1 MGEVKTYDKAYIR
14 EHAHELVTYYLGPY
28 HDEGGRWVWKCPAC
42 GKDKKFAVRK
52 DKNKG
57 GCLATGCE
65 AAMYGDAFDLVAHF
79 EGLDI
84 TENFKPVLKKAA
96 EILDI
101 EEAPITSGTGTAT
114 KPRKP
119 HDRDLRHHSSS
130 TPESG
135 GGYLSAQDGEPP
147 AQTTIQSVSQLVPQ
161 TVDRTGESTLAAVN
175 EEVVGS
181 REQRLELCARVYA
194 RILELCPLEKRDVG
208 FWRQRGI
215 SYETIKEGRFGSI
228 SAERARYVKQKLE
241 EEFGREALLRVPG
254 FSEENDRLKFTLTG
268 DYTLIPYHDRYG
280 RVTTIEG
287 RTIGEVPQSM
297 GKYVSLRGAGNHL
310 YVFPGSD
317 IHEIEAITEGPV
329 GAIAAAQNGINVAAI
344 QGCER
349 YRASISNE
357 APDGEPGGP
366 LIELSG
372 VDFGGRVVP
381 YIPDS
386 DDPPNQQVLA
396 AAPKAARYLVEGQN
410 GRPALCWLP
419 TGADLD
425 DWLLSIKPAERRQ
438 RFDELIEDAG
448 PPSEEGFEPEA
459 AKEETAGREV
469 AGQYPGET
477 RAPEPLEED
486 SYEPADEDDY
496 EEPEDEEGTQEEW
509 EAEELTTT
517 EYPDSGAREEREGER
532 VEKPAVE
539 RTRTEVFRS
548 EVYTRLR
555 DLCPLEDFHVRLLSK
570 KGVLPKALEYGGFG
584 SIDRGRARQAI
595 ATLVE
600 EYGAKRLLT
609 VPGFEK
615 TGAGNV
621 TFSLSQ
627 ASGTEYLLVP
637 CYDSQGYL
645 LALEALAVDTKA
657 GVVETEET
665 IPLPG
670 AGSHLYVF
678 AAYKPTEVEGFC
690 EGILGAIL
698 AAQDGVVVGAIG
710 GFRRYKAA
718 SGPAEGRQSPE
729 AVLPEL
735 ADIDFGGREVAHMP
749 RVKPGEELSRARE
762 VGPAISYLIERQNGR
777 AKLVTPVEART
788 TGSGGRQKKR
798 EDSLGT
804 WLLSLPE
811 EDTQERLRELF
822 PSSPARRG
830 PDNADAT
837 GQPSRVDPAAESP
850 DPDVTP
856 QDILFGVLW
865 GIATAAFVYYAL
877 FGLEWFSQYT
887 GAVPGGIPM
896 ITDDVLATFFGILRT
911 VAGSPPLEVLYSAKL
926 LLAPLAGSALAA
938 WRLWNQHRQ
947 LQEERAVY
955 RAQQGPWTLHLAPEP
970 DGSREPEAGEKGPRA
985 GPTLSRVG
993 PPLIAFS
1000 LLVVISWALLW
1011 ALEKAASVA
1020 GSLGA
1025 IPQQSGY
1032 YLVQQPVLIAIAV
1045 AAGGTVFYIWQR
1057 MKIGHKEKRLAAGDI
1072 SQDRK

>member
-1 MGEVKTYDKAYIR
+1 MDKGKVYDKSYIR
-14 EHAHELVTYYLGPY
+14 ERPHELVAYYLGPY

-65 AAMYGDAFDLVAHF
+65 GAMYGDAFDLVAYF

-84 TENFKPVLKKAA
+84 TENFKPVLKRAA
-96 EILDI
+96 EILGVDDV
-101 EEAPITSGTGTAT
+101 PTTSSRTGTAT
-114 KPRKP
+114 KVRDPQRNGPRDDSGSAP
-119 HDRDLRHHSSS
+119 RQGNGSARFRD
-130 TPESG
+130 
-135 GGYLSAQDGEPP
+135 DMPP
-147 AQTTIQSVSQLVPQ
+147 ARTAIQPASRVVKGA
-161 TVDRTGESTLAAVN
+161 GENTPAAVD
-175 EEVVGS
+175 EEVVIS
-181 REQRLELCARVYA
+181 RERCLELCNLVYA
-194 RILELCPLEKRDVG
+194 RILELCPLEKRDLG
-208 FWRQRGI
+208 FWRRRGI

-241 EEFGREALLRVPG
+241 EEFGREALLRIPG
-254 FSEENDRLKFTLTG
+254 FSEENGRLKFTLTG
-268 DYTLIPYHDRYG
+268 DYTLIPYHDHYG
-280 RVTTIEG
+280 RIATIEG
-287 RTIGEVPQSM
+287 RAIGEPPKGM
-297 GKYVSLRGAGNHL
+297 GKYVTLRNAGNHL
-310 YVFPGSD
+310 YVFPG
-317 IHEIEAITEGPV
+317 HNAATLEAITEGPI
-329 GAIAAAQNGINVAAI
+329 GAIVAAQSGISVGAI
-344 QGCER
+344 QGCRR
-349 YRASISNE
+349 YRASVSTQ
-357 APDGEPGGP
+357 AYDGEPGGP
-366 LIELSG
+366 IRQLAD
-372 VDFGGRVVP
+372 VDFAGRLVP

-386 DDPPNQQVLA
+386 DDPPDEQVVA
-396 AAPKAARYLVEGQN
+396 TAPKAARYLVGNQN
-410 GRPALCWLP
+410 GTPALCWLP
-419 TGADLD
+419 DGYDLD
-425 DWLLSIKPAERRQ
+425 EWLLSIKPAEHRQ
-438 RFDELIEDAG
+438 RFDELIAG
-448 PPSEEGFEPEA
+448 ARPPEEEGFEPEA
-459 AKEETAGREV
+459 AKEETAGQEV
-469 AGQYPGET
+469 AGQCPGET
-477 RAPEPLEED
+477 GSPEPFDED

-496 EEPEDEEGTQEEW
+496 EEPEDEEGTQGEW

-517 EYPDSGAREEREGER
+517 EYPDSGAREGREGER
-532 VEKPAVE
+532 AEKPAVE
-539 RTRTEVFRS
+539 RTRAEVFRS

-555 DLCPLEDFHVRLLSK
+555 DLCPLEDSHVRLLSK
-570 KGVLPKALEYGGFG
+570 KGVLARALEYGGFG
-584 SIDRGRARQAI
+584 SIDRGRARQAT

-615 TGAGNV
+615 SGAGNV

-645 LALEALAVDTKA
+645 LALEALAVDVKR
-657 GVVETEET
+657 GEVETEET
-665 IPLPG
+665 IPLLG

-690 EGILGAIL
+690 EGILGALL

-718 SGPAEGRQSPE
+718 SGPAEGRQSPD

-735 ADIDFGGREVAHMP
+735 ADVDFGGREIAHMP

-804 WLLSLPE
+804 WLLSVPE
-811 EDTQERLRELF
+811 EDTQERLRKLF
-822 PSSPARRG
+822 PHSPARL
-830 PDNADAT
+830 DQDSADTT

-850 DPDVTP
+850 DTDLAP
-856 QDILFGVLW
+856 QDVLSGVLW
-865 GIATAAFVYYAL
+865 GIGTAAFVYYAL
-877 FGLEWFSQYT
+877 HGLEWFSQYT
-887 GAVPGGIPM
+887 GAMPGGIPI

-926 LLAPLAGSALAA
+926 LLAPLAGGALAA

-970 DGSREPEAGEKGPRA
+970 DESRAPEAGDKGPLA

-993 PPLIAFS
+993 PPLIVFS
-1000 LLVVISWALLW
+1000 LLLVISWAVLW
-1011 ALEKAASVA
+1011 ALEKAAAVA

-1025 IPQQSGY
+1025 IPHQSGY
-1032 YLVQQPVLIAIAV
+1032 YFIQQPVLIAIAV
-1045 AAGGTVFYIWQR
+1045 AAGGTVFYLWQR